1 MFETYTEKSV
11 HLNFILFFPLKEKKT
26 KKKSDNLDKLALF
39 IDFFLSVIHD
49 SQVTCSQR
57 FW

>member
-11 HLNFILFFPLKEKKT
+11 HLNFILFFPLKEKK
-26 KKKSDNLDKLALF
+26 DYLDKLALF